1 MNKNKIHFN
10 SQGWVCNRYPYDI
23 PIDDETRYIEV
34 DDDEYNASLS
44 TAKFFAWRVV
54 NGRLVNEEYT
64 ELTSE
69 QKAEKHRLTVECE
82 IAEHKQFLADTDYV
96 ITKLTEAQAI
106 GDQAELS
113 ELHTQYND
121 VLDERKRRRALINN
135 LEKSL

>member
-10 SQGWVCNRYPYDI
+10 PQGWVCNRYPYDI

-34 DDDEYNASLS
+34 DDEEYNASLS
-44 TAKFFAWRVV
+44 TAAFFAWRVV
-54 NGRLVNEEYT
+54 NGQLVNEEYT

-69 QKAEKHRLTVECE
+69 QKAEKHRLMVECE

-96 ITKLTEAQAI
+96 ITKLTEAQAV
-106 GDQAELS
+106 GDEAELS

-121 VLDERKRRRALINN
+121 VLDERKRRRALIND

>member
-106 GDQAELS
+106 GDQAERS

-121 VLDERKRRRALINN
+121 VLDERKRRRALINE

>member
-1 MNKNKIHFN
+1 MKKIYYDEN
-10 SQGWVCNRYPYDI
+10 GWVCERYPYDI
-23 PIDDETRYIEV
+23 PIADTRRYIEV
-34 DDDEYNASLS
+34 DEEKYNQTLS
-44 TAKFFAWRVV
+44 TTIYFAWRVV
-54 NGRLVNEEYT
+54 NGQLVNEEYT

-69 QKAEKHRLTVECE
+69 QKEEKHRLMVECE

-106 GDQAELS
+106 GDEAELS

-121 VLDERKRRRALINN
+121 VLDERKRRRALIND

>member
-106 GDQAELS
+106 GDQAELVKLRS
-113 ELHTQYND
+113 EYAEILSK
-121 VLDERKRRRALINN
+121 RKCCRATINQ
-135 LEKSL
+135 LEAEL

>member
-1 MNKNKIHFN
+1 MKKIYYDEN
-10 SQGWVCNRYPYDI
+10 GWVCERYPYDI
-23 PIDDETRYIEV
+23 PIADTRRYIEV
-34 DDDEYNASLS
+34 DEEKYNQTLS
-44 TAKFFAWRVV
+44 TTIYFAWRVV

-113 ELHTQYND
+113 ELQTQYND
-121 VLDERKRRRALINN
+121 VLDERKRRRALINE